1 MSGQNQDTNWLGV
14 EQYYPATLFEL
25 KKGTRYSLLLTFQN
39 PLEKED
45 ELVLPSFL
53 SNWTYGE
60 DRFIKPFKLLKCDL
74 GLQTV
79 YVEYEIVRNNR
90 NLDEIKLLLIDFL
103 AAYEVA
109 GNPIVDVEV
118 EHITG

>member
-79 YVEYEIVRNNR
+79 YVEYEIVRKNR

-103 AAYEVA
+103 AVYEVS
-109 GNPIVDVEV
+109 GNPIVDVKV